1 MNSEVVCEITFKDS
15 QLDKMFTIVGKV
27 REKQI
32 FSSVGS
38 WILVSNIV
46 LRDGKWES
54 FEHTIHKATIQK
66 LSIKMTRKSYTF
78 EKESLELHQIIL
90 NNSLPVSIS

>member
-1 MNSEVVCEITFKDS
+1 MKKEVVCEITFRNS
-15 QLDKMFTIVGKV
+15 QSDKIFTIVGKV
-27 REKQI
+27 IKTQI
-32 FSSVGS
+32 FSSVDS
-38 WILVSNIV
+38 WISVSNIF
-46 LRDGKWES
+46 LREGKWES